1 MYVLLRLTMSNLMTL
16 GILFQDIEEEE
27 NRLREYQE
35 SQQAQGIIHAP
46 EDARMYVSV
55 IILDICNC

>member
-1 MYVLLRLTMSNLMTL
+1 MTL

-55 IILDICNC
+55 IILDICSC